1 MLDYFGMNFLDEL
14 VVYYQPRYCMAI
26 ERGYDKANN
35 KYHWL
40 FLELKERLL
49 AICQMRQFLKALPA
63 FMASSNEEQIF
74 RYVVS
79 YATVFFKEDLAAS
92 IPRSDD
98 DVHPFFNDDNPYW
111 RQMQEVL
118 NTFDSA
124 YDTKN
129 LPLLYIDLC
138 EYSIRCL
145 RLYFQIREKSAH
157 PIDRGKFDAVMKLS
171 GTLSSTA

>member
-1 MLDYFGMNFLDEL
+1 
-14 VVYYQPRYCMAI
+14 MA
-26 ERGYDKANN
+26 
-35 KYHWL
+35 
-40 FLELKERLL
+40 
-49 AICQMRQFLKALPA
+49 
-63 FMASSNEEQIF
+63 ASDEEQIF

-79 YATVFFKEDLAAS
+79 YATAFFKEDLAAS
-92 IPRSDD
+92 NSRSED

-111 RQMQEVL
+111 CQMQEVL
-118 NTFDSA
+118 NTFDNS

-129 LPLLYIDLC
+129 LPLLYVDLC

-145 RLYFQIREKSAH
+145 RLYFQIREKCLR